1 MGILETTIIVLISA
15 EAEQIEA
22 CEATMEAIAKRN
34 FNAEVIP
41 QLKGM
46 IQIWIIIKLT
56 FSMETN
62 RTYIRH
68 SRHTE
73 IR

>member
-1 MGILETTIIVLISA
+1 
-15 EAEQIEA
+15 
-22 CEATMEAIAKRN
+22 MEAIAKRN